1 MWASY
6 MLDETKARQV
16 TPDTKGRVIHWAA
29 GYDLLVRLFFLG
41 RERSFRDRLIR
52 VARLEPG
59 ESVLDIGC
67 GTGSLAI
74 AAKYRV
80 GPGGTVCGI
89 DASPEMVDRARQKAR
104 EAQVDIRFAE
114 AVVERMP
121 FPDGHF
127 DVVLST
133 MMLHHLPTAA
143 RTQCLRE
150 TGRVLKPGG
159 RVLVVDFGG
168 APEGGSHLF
177 ERLHRHGRVALPEI
191 VTLLRETG
199 LHVEHSG
206 PVGMR
211 GLNFVLART

>member
-1 MWASY
+1 MDVGS
-6 MLDETKARQV
+6 MERDTDARQ
-16 TPDTKGRVIHWAA
+16 PAPSTKGRVIHWAG
-29 GYDLLVRLFFLG
+29 GYDILVRLFFLG
-41 RERSFRDRLIR
+41 RERAFRDRLIGL
-52 VARLEPG
+52 ARLEPG

-74 AAKYRV
+74 AAKHRV

-89 DASPEMVDRARQKAR
+89 DASPEMIDRARQKAR
-104 EAQVDIRFAE
+104 KAQVHVRFTE

-133 MMLHHLPTAA
+133 MMLHHLPRAA
-143 RTQCLRE
+143 RAQCLRE
-150 TGRVLKPGG
+150 AGRVLKPGG
-159 RVLVVDFGG
+159 RLLVVDFGG
-168 APEGGSHLF
+168 APEGG
-177 ERLHRHGRVALPEI
+177 ERLIERFHRHGRVALTEI
-191 VTLLRETG
+191 LTLLREAG
-199 LHVEHSG
+199 LHTEESG